1 MKPWLR
7 KGWCIPPKQDAEFV
21 AHMED
26 VLEVYHRPYDA
37 RCPVIC
43 MDETNKQLIGEVRP
57 PQAGRRGRVPCYDVE
72 YKRNGT
78 ANVFLA
84 FEPLTGKRQVRVTDT
99 RKRRDWARFMK
110 ELLDGPYAHVS
121 RVVLVMDQLN
131 THSVASFYEA
141 FEPREARRLADRLEI
156 HHTPKHGSWLN
167 MAEIELS
174 ALSRQCLDRRIPEKK
189 MMEKQVRAWTSQRNK
204 AGARVNWR
212 FTTKD
217 ARIRLRK
224 LYPSIEP

>member
-1 MKPWLR
+1 
-7 KGWCIPPKQDAEFV
+7 
-21 AHMED
+21 MED

-37 RCPVIC
+37 QCPVIC
-43 MDETNKQLIGEVRP
+43 MDEANKQLIGEVRP
-57 PQAGRRGRVPCYDVE
+57 PQAGRRGRVPRYDVE
-72 YKRNGT
+72 YVRNAT

-84 FEPLTGKRQVRVTDT
+84 FEPLVGKRQVGVTDT
-99 RKRRDWARFMK
+99 RKRRDWAQFMK
-110 ELLDGPYAHVS
+110 EVLDGPYAQAP

-131 THSVASFYEA
+131 THSAGSFYEA
-141 FEPREARRLADRLEI
+141 FAPDDARRLAAKLDI
-156 HHTPKHGSWLN
+156 HYTPKHGSWLN

-174 ALSRQCLDRRIPEKK
+174 ALSRQCLNQRIPDKK
-189 MMEKQVRAWTSQRNK
+189 MMERQVCAWASQRNK
-204 AGARVNWR
+204 TGTRANWR

>member
-1 MKPWLR
+1 
-7 KGWCIPPKQDAEFV
+7 
-21 AHMED
+21 MED
-26 VLEVYHRPYDA
+26 VLEVYHRPYNA
-37 RCPVIC
+37 QCPVLC

-57 PQAGRRGRVPCYDVE
+57 PQSGCRGRVPRYDVE
-72 YKRNGT
+72 YVRNGT

-84 FEPLTGKRQVRVTDT
+84 LEPLAGKRQVRVTDT
-99 RKRRDWARFMK
+99 RKRRDWACFMR
-110 ELLDGPYAHVS
+110 EVLDGPYAKAS

-131 THSVASFYEA
+131 THSTASFYEA
-141 FEPREARRLADRLEI
+141 FPPAEARRLSSRLEL
-156 HHTPKHGSWLN
+156 HYTPKHGSWLN

-174 ALSRQCLDRRIPEKK
+174 ALGRQCLDQRLSERKA
-189 MMEKQVRAWTSQRNK
+189 MERQVRAWTTQRNK
-204 AGARVNWR
+204 AKTSVNWR